1 MTSTIAMVDA
11 VNSGAGERWRASR
24 RVLDKVRRDLF
35 VPSPGGFPALDGIR
49 AIAVLSVILFHC
61 AVFSNYVSSNMKAR
75 EVSLS
80 LAQQILLNLWSGVD
94 IFFVLSGFLIGR
106 ILLRRLL
113 SDGRLFYASFLVRR
127 SLRIFPLYYLVL
139 TASLFWIAP
148 NAPGLFSGLWNTVS
162 LRREMFRAFEPQAQV
177 QGAIPIFEGQWAA
190 ANQELLLSTA
200 WTHYAYLSNYLLGS
214 DAPKV
219 MSWAWSLCVEEHF
232 YLLLPP
238 LLWLTVRERRPVWHA
253 VGLGL
258 GLAVP
263 FAFRL
268 AAYLGDS
275 GVSVGAIYAKSHN
288 RMDELFV
295 GLVIAYF
302 YVHHQAALVR
312 GAQRV
317 GALLPLTGALAIGAV
332 WIYGDPELSGAF
344 PVLFQ
349 FPLLAWGTAC
359 FVVHGVSCQGI
370 AVRLLSL
377 RALYP
382 VARVSYGM
390 YLVHPLVMLSLLA
403 GPFRPILS
411 LEEKGWLLLV
421 LYVTT
426 AVLSWLIAAVLFV
439 IFERPLLDLGAR
451 LSDRLTSRA
460 RDTHPL

>member
-1 MTSTIAMVDA
+1 MVDTGSS
-11 VNSGAGERWRASR
+11 VAGKPWRDAAR
-24 RVLDKVRRDLF
+24 IFDKVRNDLF
-35 VPSPGGFPALDGIR
+35 VPAPGGFPALDGIR

-80 LAQQILLNLWSGVD
+80 LAQQILINLWSGVD

-106 ILLRRLL
+106 ILLRSL
-113 SDGRLFYASFLVRR
+113 SSEWRLFYTSFLVRR

-162 LRREMFRAFEPQAQV
+162 LRREMFLTFEPQAKV
-177 QGAIPIFEGQWAA
+177 QGAIAIFEGQWAA
-190 ANQELLLSTA
+190 ANQELLLTTA
-200 WTHYAYLSNYLLGS
+200 WTHYAYLSNYLLGG

-238 LLWLTVRERRPVWHA
+238 LLWLSVHKRRPVWHA

-258 GLAVP
+258 GLAIP

-268 AAYLGDS
+268 AHYLGDS
-275 GVSVGAIYAKSHN
+275 GVPVVAIYAKSHI

-295 GLVIAYF
+295 GLVVAYF
-302 YVHHQAALVR
+302 YVHHGAALAR
-312 GAQRV
+312 MAQRL
-317 GALLPLTGALAIGAV
+317 GALLPLAGALAIGAV
-332 WIYGDPELSGAF
+332 WIFGDPELPGVF

-403 GPFRPILS
+403 GPFRPMLFQQ
-411 LEEKGWLLLV
+411 EKGWLLLA
-421 LYVTT
+421 LYAAT
-426 AVLSWLIAAVLFV
+426 AVLSWLVAALLFV

-451 LSDRLTSRA
+451 LSDRLTQNA
-460 RDTHPL
+460 RDAHPR